1 MNNKKFVSIKAKL
14 LAIILPIV
22 IVIVALLTIIS
33 YLVSKSVIASY
44 SEELLSSSIENQ
56 GNEIEAW
63 LNENLSAF
71 QSIKHNIEQ
80 TRPNDVQLQTLL
92 DQYYDYN
99 SNYPDGLYLAD
110 GQGNLMTASGSSKS
124 ESNPTSSVWYTEGL
138 SHINM
143 TFTSAYTNAEGT
155 AVISASGILND
166 GSGKQRVI
174 AADMTLQRIN
184 IIVNSFVEMS
194 DAQAFLISTTDN
206 TILAHRDT
214 SLIST
219 ILDETNSDAFL
230 SGVATRMKNADYT
243 QGEIAG
249 NETVFRTIDGTDWLL
264 VSYIPTSVIYSS
276 VIQVRNIMLLVGI
289 ICILILA
296 VIIER
301 VVHIVIKPVK
311 ELTNVITQM
320 TDGDFTVEVHT
331 AGNDEIGKMSTGV
344 AKFLTTMHDMI
355 DSIHNVSD
363 KLHQQSQSSLEISD
377 KMREAS
383 TTQGE
388 SMQQLNET
396 VEQLSASVNDIAEH
410 ATTLA
415 GVVADTREDGSQ
427 VESKM
432 KETVDIS
439 QKGRTDMNQ
448 VNTAMHD
455 INESITCLKA
465 AIDKVG
471 SASEE
476 ITNITAVIADI
487 AEETNLLSLN
497 ASIEAARA
505 GENGKGFA
513 VVATQIGKLAQ
524 TSAESVHTIEGLI
537 QQINGYVADCVTQ
550 ANVSVGNIGE
560 SSQLITVALETF
572 DSIFNNIAAANELVE
587 SMVAKVGKVDDV
599 ATNVAA
605 ISEEQAASSQEILAT
620 SDTMVSQAQEITQS
634 SIHAADDSR
643 ELSVSAKELVNQ
655 VNKFKI

>member
-1 MNNKKFVSIKAKL
+1 MNKKNFVSIKAKL

-22 IVIVALLTIIS
+22 IIIVAILTIIS

-44 SEELLSSSIENQ
+44 SENLLSSSIQNQ

-71 QSIKHNIEQ
+71 QAIKHNIEQ
-80 TRPNDVQLQTLL
+80 TKPNDAQLQTLL

-110 GQGNLMTASGSSKS
+110 GQGNLMTASASSKS
-124 ESNPTSSVWYTEGL
+124 EQNPTSSVWYTEGL
-138 SHINM
+138 TRINM
-143 TFTSAYTNAEGT
+143 GFTSAYTNSEGT

-174 AADMTLQRIN
+174 AADMSLQRIN
-184 IIVNSFVEMS
+184 VIVNSFIEMT
-194 DAQAFLISTTDN
+194 DAQAFLVSTTDN

-219 ILDETNSDAFL
+219 KLDESNSDAFL
-230 SGVATRMKNADYT
+230 SGVAARMKASDYT

-249 NETVFRTIDGTDWLL
+249 NETAFLTIDGTDWLL
-264 VSYIPTSVIYSS
+264 VSYVPTSIIFSS
-276 VIQVRNIMLLVGI
+276 VTSVRNIMLLIGI
-289 ICILILA
+289 VCILVLA
-296 VIIER
+296 V
-301 VVHIVIKPVK
+301 VIKPIK
-311 ELTNVITQM
+311 ELTHVITQM
-320 TDGDFTVEVHT
+320 TDGDFTVEVR
-331 AGNDEIGKMSTGV
+331 AASNDEIGKMSSGV
-344 AKFLTTMHDMI
+344 SKFLATMRDMI

-363 KLHQQSQSSLEISD
+363 KLHEQSQSSLEISD

-383 TTQGE
+383 TTQSD

-415 GVVADTREDGSQ
+415 NVVADTREDGSQ
-427 VESKM
+427 VENKM
-432 KETVDIS
+432 KETVEIS
-439 QKGRTDMNQ
+439 EKGRTDMNQ
-448 VNTAMHD
+448 VNTAMQT
-455 INESITCLKA
+455 INESINSLKA

-471 SASEE
+471 TASSE

-505 GENGKGFA
+505 GENGRGFA

-524 TSAESVHTIEGLI
+524 TSAESVHTIENLI
-537 QQINGYVADCVTQ
+537 QQINGYVGACVTQ
-550 ANVSVGNIGE
+550 ANVSVSNIGE
-560 SSQLITVALETF
+560 SGQLISVALETF
-572 DSIFNNIAAANELVE
+572 DSIFQNIAAANELVE
-587 SMVAKVGKVDDV
+587 SMVTKVSKVDDV

-620 SDTMVSQAQEITQS
+620 SDTMVSQAQEITRS
-634 SIHAADDSR
+634 STHAAEDSK
-643 ELSVSAKELVNQ
+643 ELSVSAEELSNQ

>member
-63 LNENLSAF
+63 LIENLSAF

-455 INESITCLKA
+455 INESITSLKA

-643 ELSVSAKELVNQ
+643 ELNVSAKELANQ

>member
-33 YLVSKSVIASY
+33 YLVSKSVIARY

-455 INESITCLKA
+455 INESITSLKA

-643 ELSVSAKELVNQ
+643 ELNVSAKELANQ

>member
-80 TRPNDVQLQTLL
+80 TRPNDAQLQTLL

-138 SHINM
+138 TRINM
-143 TFTSAYTNAEGT
+143 AFTSAYTNAEGT

-301 VVHIVIKPVK
+301 VVHIVIRPVK

-320 TDGDFTVEVHT
+320 TDGDFTVEVRT
-331 AGNDEIGKMSTGV
+331 AGNDEIGKMSTGA

-383 TTQGE
+383 TTQSE

-455 INESITCLKA
+455 INESITSLKA

-643 ELSVSAKELVNQ
+643 ELSVSAEELANQ

>member
-1 MNNKKFVSIKAKL
+1 MNKKNFVSIKAKL

-22 IVIVALLTIIS
+22 IIIVAILTIIS

-44 SEELLSSSIENQ
+44 SENLLSSSIENQ

-71 QSIKHNIEQ
+71 QAIKHNIEQ
-80 TRPNDVQLQTLL
+80 TKPNDAQLQTLL

-110 GQGNLMTASGSSKS
+110 GQGNLMTASASSKS
-124 ESNPTSSVWYTEGL
+124 EQNPTSSVWYTEGL
-138 SHINM
+138 TRINM
-143 TFTSAYTNAEGT
+143 GFTSAYTNSEGT

-174 AADMTLQRIN
+174 AADMSLQRIN
-184 IIVNSFVEMS
+184 VIVNSFIEMT
-194 DAQAFLISTTDN
+194 DAQAFLVSTTDN

-219 ILDETNSDAFL
+219 KLDESNSDAFL
-230 SGVATRMKNADYT
+230 SGVAARMKASDYT

-249 NETVFRTIDGTDWLL
+249 NETAFLTIDGTDWLL
-264 VSYIPTSVIYSS
+264 VSYVPTSIIFSS
-276 VIQVRNIMLLVGI
+276 VTSVRNIMLLIGI
-289 ICILILA
+289 VCILVLA
-296 VIIER
+296 VVIER
-301 VVHIVIKPVK
+301 VIHLVIKPIK
-311 ELTNVITQM
+311 ELTHVITQM
-320 TDGDFTVEVHT
+320 TDGDFTVEVR
-331 AGNDEIGKMSTGV
+331 AASNDEIGKMSSGV
-344 AKFLTTMHDMI
+344 SKFLATMRDMI

-363 KLHQQSQSSLEISD
+363 KLHEQSQSSLEISD

-383 TTQGE
+383 TTQSD

-415 GVVADTREDGSQ
+415 NVVADTREDGSQ
-427 VESKM
+427 VENKM
-432 KETVDIS
+432 KETVEIS
-439 QKGRTDMNQ
+439 EKGRTDMNQ
-448 VNTAMHD
+448 VNTAMQT
-455 INESITCLKA
+455 INESINSLKA

-471 SASEE
+471 TASSE
-476 ITNITAVIADI
+476 ITNITADI

-505 GENGKGFA
+505 GENGRGFA

-524 TSAESVHTIEGLI
+524 TSAESVHTIENLI
-537 QQINGYVADCVTQ
+537 QQINGYVGACVTQ
-550 ANVSVGNIGE
+550 ANVSVSNIGE
-560 SSQLITVALETF
+560 SGQLISVALETF
-572 DSIFNNIAAANELVE
+572 DSIFQNIAAANELVE
-587 SMVAKVGKVDDV
+587 SMVTKVSKVDDV

-620 SDTMVSQAQEITQS
+620 SDTMVSQAQEITRS
-634 SIHAADDSR
+634 STHAAEDSK
-643 ELSVSAKELVNQ
+643 ELSVSAEELSNQ

>member
-184 IIVNSFVEMS
+184 IIVDSFVEMS

-455 INESITCLKA
+455 INESITSLKA

-643 ELSVSAKELVNQ
+643 ELNVSAKELANQ

>member
-249 NETVFRTIDGTDWLL
+249 NETVFRTIECTDWLL

-455 INESITCLKA
+455 INESITSLKA

-643 ELSVSAKELVNQ
+643 ELNVSAKELANQ

>member
-80 TRPNDVQLQTLL
+80 TRPNDAQLQTLL

-138 SHINM
+138 THINM

-230 SGVATRMKNADYT
+230 SGVATRMKNADYK

-301 VVHIVIKPVK
+301 VVHIVIRPVK

-383 TTQGE
+383 TTQSK

-455 INESITCLKA
+455 INESITSLKA

-572 DSIFNNIAAANELVE
+572 DSIFNNIAAVNELVE

-634 SIHAADDSR
+634 SIHAADDSG
-643 ELSVSAKELVNQ
+643 ELSVSAEELANQ

>member
-14 LAIILPIV
+14 LVIILPIV

-455 INESITCLKA
+455 INESITSLKA

-643 ELSVSAKELVNQ
+643 ELNVSAKELANQ

>member
-1 MNNKKFVSIKAKL
+1 
-14 LAIILPIV
+14 
-22 IVIVALLTIIS
+22 
-33 YLVSKSVIASY
+33 
-44 SEELLSSSIENQ
+44 
-56 GNEIEAW
+56 
-63 LNENLSAF
+63 
-71 QSIKHNIEQ
+71 
-80 TRPNDVQLQTLL
+80 
-92 DQYYDYN
+92 
-99 SNYPDGLYLAD
+99 
-110 GQGNLMTASGSSKS
+110 
-124 ESNPTSSVWYTEGL
+124 
-138 SHINM
+138 
-143 TFTSAYTNAEGT
+143 
-155 AVISASGILND
+155 
-166 GSGKQRVI
+166 
-174 AADMTLQRIN
+174 
-184 IIVNSFVEMS
+184 
-194 DAQAFLISTTDN
+194 
-206 TILAHRDT
+206 
-214 SLIST
+214 
-219 ILDETNSDAFL
+219 
-230 SGVATRMKNADYT
+230 
-243 QGEIAG
+243 
-249 NETVFRTIDGTDWLL
+249 
-264 VSYIPTSVIYSS
+264 
-276 VIQVRNIMLLVGI
+276 
-289 ICILILA
+289 
-296 VIIER
+296 
-301 VVHIVIKPVK
+301 
-311 ELTNVITQM
+311 
-320 TDGDFTVEVHT
+320 
-331 AGNDEIGKMSTGV
+331 
-344 AKFLTTMHDMI
+344 
-355 DSIHNVSD
+355 
-363 KLHQQSQSSLEISD
+363 
-377 KMREAS
+377 MREAS
-383 TTQGE
+383 TTQSK
-388 SMQQLNET
+388 SMQKLNET
-396 VEQLSASVNDIAEH
+396 VEQLSATVNDIAEH

-455 INESITCLKA
+455 INESITSLKA

-634 SIHAADDSR
+634 SIHAADDSG
-643 ELSVSAKELVNQ
+643 ELSVSAEELANQ

>member
-80 TRPNDVQLQTLL
+80 TRPNDAQLQTLL

-301 VVHIVIKPVK
+301 VVHIVIRPVK

-455 INESITCLKA
+455 INESITSLKA

-643 ELSVSAKELVNQ
+643 ELNVSAKELANQ

>member
-80 TRPNDVQLQTLL
+80 TRPNDAQLQTLL

-138 SHINM
+138 THINM

-301 VVHIVIKPVK
+301 VVHIVIRPVK

-383 TTQGE
+383 TTQSE

-448 VNTAMHD
+448 VNTAIHD
-455 INESITCLKA
+455 INESITSLKA

-572 DSIFNNIAAANELVE
+572 DSIFNNIAAVNELVE
-587 SMVAKVGKVDDV
+587 SRVAKVGKVDDV

-634 SIHAADDSR
+634 SIHAADDSG
-643 ELSVSAKELVNQ
+643 ELSVSAEELANQ

>member
-92 DQYYDYN
+92 DLYYDYN

-301 VVHIVIKPVK
+301 VVHIVIRPVK

-455 INESITCLKA
+455 INESITSLKA

-572 DSIFNNIAAANELVE
+572 DSIFNNIAAVNELVE

-634 SIHAADDSR
+634 SIHAADDSG
-643 ELSVSAKELVNQ
+643 ELSVSAEELANQ

>member
-1 MNNKKFVSIKAKL
+1 MNKKNFVSIKAKL

-22 IVIVALLTIIS
+22 IIIVAILTIIS

-44 SEELLSSSIENQ
+44 SENLLSSSIQNQ

-71 QSIKHNIEQ
+71 QAIKHNIEQ
-80 TRPNDVQLQTLL
+80 TKPNDAQLQTLL

-110 GQGNLMTASGSSKS
+110 GQGNLMTASASSKS
-124 ESNPTSSVWYTEGL
+124 EQNPTSSVWYTEGL
-138 SHINM
+138 TRINM
-143 TFTSAYTNAEGT
+143 GFTSAYTNSEGT

-174 AADMTLQRIN
+174 AADMSLQRIN
-184 IIVNSFVEMS
+184 VIVNSFIEMT
-194 DAQAFLISTTDN
+194 DAQAFLVSTTDN

-219 ILDETNSDAFL
+219 KLDESNSDAFL
-230 SGVATRMKNADYT
+230 SGVAARMKASDYT

-249 NETVFRTIDGTDWLL
+249 NETAFLTIDGTHRLL
-264 VSYIPTSVIYSS
+264 VSYVPTTTIFSPVTAVS
-276 VIQVRNIMLLVGI
+276 NIMLLIGI
-289 ICILILA
+289 VCILILA
-296 VIIER
+296 VVIER
-301 VVHIVIKPVK
+301 VIHLVIKPIK
-311 ELTNVITQM
+311 ELTHVITQM
-320 TDGDFTVEVHT
+320 TDGDFTVEVR
-331 AGNDEIGKMSTGV
+331 AASNDEIGKMSSGV
-344 AKFLTTMHDMI
+344 SKFLATMRDMI

-363 KLHQQSQSSLEISD
+363 KLHEQSQSSLEISD
-377 KMREAS
+377 RMRKAS
-383 TTQGE
+383 TTQSD

-415 GVVADTREDGSQ
+415 NVVADTREDGSQ
-427 VESKM
+427 VENKM
-432 KETVDIS
+432 KETVEIS
-439 QKGRTDMNQ
+439 EKGRTDMNQ
-448 VNTAMHD
+448 VNTAMQT
-455 INESITCLKA
+455 INESINSLKA

-471 SASEE
+471 TASSE

-505 GENGKGFA
+505 GENGRGFA

-524 TSAESVHTIEGLI
+524 TSAESVHTIENLI
-537 QQINGYVADCVTQ
+537 QQINGYVGACVTQ
-550 ANVSVGNIGE
+550 ANVSVSNIGE
-560 SSQLITVALETF
+560 SGQLISVALETF
-572 DSIFNNIAAANELVE
+572 DSIFQNIAAANELVE
-587 SMVAKVGKVDDV
+587 SMVTKVSKVDDV

-620 SDTMVSQAQEITQS
+620 SDTMVSQAQEITRS
-634 SIHAADDSR
+634 STHAAEDSK
-643 ELSVSAKELVNQ
+643 ELSVSAEELSNQ

>member
-22 IVIVALLTIIS
+22 IVIVALLTFIS
-33 YLVSKSVIASY
+33 YLVSKSVIAGY

-80 TRPNDVQLQTLL
+80 TRPNDAQLQTLL

-124 ESNPTSSVWYTEGL
+124 ESNPSSSVWYTEGL
-138 SHINM
+138 THINM
-143 TFTSAYTNAEGT
+143 AFTSAYTNTEGT

-206 TILAHRDT
+206 TILAHRDA

-301 VVHIVIKPVK
+301 VVHIVIRPVK

-320 TDGDFTVEVHT
+320 TDGDFTVEVRT
-331 AGNDEIGKMSTGV
+331 AGNDEIGKMGTGV

-383 TTQGE
+383 TTQSE

-455 INESITCLKA
+455 INESITSLKSA
-465 AIDKVG
+465 GCAYCVAI
-471 SASEE
+471 
-476 ITNITAVIADI
+476 
-487 AEETNLLSLN
+487 
-497 ASIEAARA
+497 
-505 GENGKGFA
+505 
-513 VVATQIGKLAQ
+513 
-524 TSAESVHTIEGLI
+524 
-537 QQINGYVADCVTQ
+537 
-550 ANVSVGNIGE
+550 
-560 SSQLITVALETF
+560 
-572 DSIFNNIAAANELVE
+572 
-587 SMVAKVGKVDDV
+587 
-599 ATNVAA
+599 
-605 ISEEQAASSQEILAT
+605 
-620 SDTMVSQAQEITQS
+620 
-634 SIHAADDSR
+634 
-643 ELSVSAKELVNQ
+643 
-655 VNKFKI
+655 

>member
-80 TRPNDVQLQTLL
+80 TRPNDAQLQTLL

-138 SHINM
+138 THINM

-455 INESITCLKA
+455 INESITSLKA

-643 ELSVSAKELVNQ
+643 ELNVSAKELANQ

>member
-194 DAQAFLISTTDN
+194 NAQAFLISTTDN

-230 SGVATRMKNADYT
+230 SGVATRMKNVDYT

-301 VVHIVIKPVK
+301 VVHIVIRPVK

-320 TDGDFTVEVHT
+320 TNGDFTVEVRT
-331 AGNDEIGKMSTGV
+331 AGNDEIGKMGTGV

-383 TTQGE
+383 TTQSE

-455 INESITCLKA
+455 INESITSLKA

-643 ELSVSAKELVNQ
+643 ELSVSAKELANQ

>member
-377 KMREAS
+377 KMHEAS
-383 TTQGE
+383 TTQSE

-415 GVVADTREDGSQ
+415 GVVADTCEDGSQ

-455 INESITCLKA
+455 INESITSLKA

-587 SMVAKVGKVDDV
+587 SMVAKVSKVDDV

-643 ELSVSAKELVNQ
+643 ELSVSAKELANQ

>member
-80 TRPNDVQLQTLL
+80 TRPNDAQLQTLL

-455 INESITCLKA
+455 INESITSLKA

-643 ELSVSAKELVNQ
+643 ELNVSAKELANQ

>member
-331 AGNDEIGKMSTGV
+331 AGNDEIGKMSTGI

-455 INESITCLKA
+455 INESITSLKA

-643 ELSVSAKELVNQ
+643 ELNVSAKELANQ

>member
-63 LNENLSAF
+63 LDENLSAF

-455 INESITCLKA
+455 INESITSLKA

-643 ELSVSAKELVNQ
+643 ELNVSAKELANQ

>member
-80 TRPNDVQLQTLL
+80 TRPNDAQLQTLL

-138 SHINM
+138 TRINM
-143 TFTSAYTNAEGT
+143 AFTSAYTNAEGT

-219 ILDETNSDAFL
+219 ILDETNSNAFL

-301 VVHIVIKPVK
+301 VIHIVIKPVK

-320 TDGDFTVEVHT
+320 TDGDFTVEVRT

-383 TTQGE
+383 TTQSE

-455 INESITCLKA
+455 INESITSLKA

-643 ELSVSAKELVNQ
+643 ELSVSAEELANQ

>member
-124 ESNPTSSVWYTEGL
+124 ESNPTFSVWYTEGL

-455 INESITCLKA
+455 INESITSLKA

-643 ELSVSAKELVNQ
+643 ELNVSAKELANQ

>member
-1 MNNKKFVSIKAKL
+1 MNKKNFVSIKAKL

-22 IVIVALLTIIS
+22 IIIVAILTIIS

-44 SEELLSSSIENQ
+44 SENLLSSSIQNQ

-71 QSIKHNIEQ
+71 QAIKHNIEQ
-80 TRPNDVQLQTLL
+80 TKPNDAQLQTLL

-110 GQGNLMTASGSSKS
+110 GQGNLMTASASSKS
-124 ESNPTSSVWYTEGL
+124 EQNPTSSVWYTEGL
-138 SHINM
+138 TRINM
-143 TFTSAYTNAEGT
+143 GFTSAYTNSEGT

-174 AADMTLQRIN
+174 AADMSLQRIN
-184 IIVNSFVEMS
+184 VIVNSFIEMT
-194 DAQAFLISTTDN
+194 DAQAFLVSTTDN

-219 ILDETNSDAFL
+219 KLDESNSDAFL
-230 SGVATRMKNADYT
+230 SGVAARMKASDYT

-249 NETVFRTIDGTDWLL
+249 NETAFLTIDGTDWLL
-264 VSYIPTSVIYSS
+264 VSYVPTSIIFSS
-276 VIQVRNIMLLVGI
+276 VTSVRNIMLLIGI
-289 ICILILA
+289 VCILVLA
-296 VIIER
+296 VVIER
-301 VVHIVIKPVK
+301 VIHLVIKPIK
-311 ELTNVITQM
+311 ELTHVITQM
-320 TDGDFTVEVHT
+320 TDGDFTVEVR
-331 AGNDEIGKMSTGV
+331 AASNDEIGKMSSGV
-344 AKFLTTMHDMI
+344 SKFLATMRDMI

-363 KLHQQSQSSLEISD
+363 KLHEQSQSSLEISD

-383 TTQGE
+383 TTQSD

-415 GVVADTREDGSQ
+415 NVVADTREDGSQ
-427 VESKM
+427 VENKM
-432 KETVDIS
+432 KETVEIS
-439 QKGRTDMNQ
+439 EKGRTDMNQ
-448 VNTAMHD
+448 VNTAMQT
-455 INESITCLKA
+455 INESINSLKA

-471 SASEE
+471 TASSE

-505 GENGKGFA
+505 GENGRGFA

-524 TSAESVHTIEGLI
+524 TSAESVHTIENLI
-537 QQINGYVADCVTQ
+537 QQINGYVDACVAQ
-550 ANVSVGNIGE
+550 ANVSVSNIGE
-560 SSQLITVALETF
+560 SGQLISVALATF
-572 DSIFNNIAAANELVE
+572 DSIFQNIAAANELVE
-587 SMVAKVGKVDDV
+587 SMVTKVSKVDDV

-620 SDTMVSQAQEITQS
+620 SDTMVSQAQEITRS
-634 SIHAADDSR
+634 STHAAEDSK
-643 ELSVSAKELVNQ
+643 ELSVSAEELSNQ

>member
-80 TRPNDVQLQTLL
+80 TRPNDAQLQTLL

-138 SHINM
+138 THINM

-301 VVHIVIKPVK
+301 VVHIVIRPVK

-383 TTQGE
+383 TTQSE

-448 VNTAMHD
+448 VNTAIHD
-455 INESITCLKA
+455 INESITSLKA

-572 DSIFNNIAAANELVE
+572 DSIFNNIAAVNELVE

-634 SIHAADDSR
+634 SIHAADDSG
-643 ELSVSAKELVNQ
+643 ELSVSAEELANQ

>member
-206 TILAHRDT
+206 TILAHRVT

-455 INESITCLKA
+455 INESITSLKA

-643 ELSVSAKELVNQ
+643 ELNVSAKELANQ

>member
-22 IVIVALLTIIS
+22 IVIVALLTFIS
-33 YLVSKSVIASY
+33 YLVSKNVIAGY

-80 TRPNDVQLQTLL
+80 TRPNDAQLQTLL

-124 ESNPTSSVWYTEGL
+124 ESNPSSSVWYTEGL
-138 SHINM
+138 THINM
-143 TFTSAYTNAEGT
+143 AFTSAYTNTEGT

-206 TILAHRDT
+206 TILAHRDA

-301 VVHIVIKPVK
+301 VVHIVIRPVK

-320 TDGDFTVEVHT
+320 TNGDFTVEVRT
-331 AGNDEIGKMSTGV
+331 AGNDEIGKMGTGV

-383 TTQGE
+383 TTQSE

-455 INESITCLKA
+455 INESITSLKA

-643 ELSVSAKELVNQ
+643 ELSVSAKELANQ